1 MPFQREA
8 MLLCCFQSK
17 HHDAGRGELEKGKTI
32 RALGRGEQEKGK
44 IIRGASTANVAA
56 ATSTAD
62 PATTT
67 SITQTPK
74 EQIGSNLYSKEQVI
88 EQ

>member
-1 MPFQREA
+1 

-17 HHDAGRGELEKGKTI
+17 HHDAGRGELEKGK
-32 RALGRGEQEKGK
+32 
-44 IIRGASTANVAA
+44 IIRVASTANVAA
-56 ATSTAD
+56 ATSTAE
-62 PATTT
+62 PAITT

-88 EQ
+88 EN